1 MIMLLTGANRCL
13 DKEGIW
19 IRQGIQPAGKVP
31 MWTLPANSLVQ
42 HLASP
47 VNLTC
52 IVRGTPYARRAIPG
66 DLHIIPEGSQIQL
79 DFSGATELLF
89 FSFDRQHLNSIC
101 HDLGQNGDLDLKFHF
116 SLRDQQMSSLVHALQ
131 EELRSGCARGD
142 SYMKYLSSTLIR
154 YVTSTYSAHA
164 PAPARGLSGLPPNR
178 LRFILDHIHTNI
190 HTRLFSRD
198 LAKLVQMSPQHFGN
212 LFRQSTGRAPYEYI
226 LCERIEQGKRLLAET
241 QMPIMDIAIEVGFA
255 HHSHFGDAF
264 RHLTGMTPKQY
275 RQLYESFN
283 TPARMNCNEAA

>member
-1 MIMLLTGANRCL
+1 MLLTGANRTF
-13 DKEGIW
+13 DMEGIW
-19 IRQGIQPAGKVP
+19 IRQGIQPPGKVP
-31 MWTLPANSLVQ
+31 VWTSPANSLVQ

-52 IVRGTPYARRAIPG
+52 VVRGVPYARRAIPG
-66 DLHIIPEGSQIQL
+66 DVHIIPEGTQIHL

-89 FSFDRQHLNSIC
+89 FCFDRQRLHSIC
-101 HDLGQNGDLDLKFHF
+101 HDLDQNGDLTLKFHF
-116 SLRDQQMSSLVHALQ
+116 SLRDPQMSSLVHALQ

-142 SYMKYLSSTLIR
+142 SYMRHLSSTLIR
-154 YVTSTYSAHA
+154 YVASTYSAHA
-164 PAPARGLSGLPPNR
+164 QAPAMHVSGLTPNR
-178 LRFILDHIHTNI
+178 LRFVLDHIHTNI

-198 LAKLVQMSPQHFGN
+198 LAELVQMSPQHFCN
-212 LFRQSTGRAPYEYI
+212 LFRQSTVRAPYEYI
-226 LCERIEQGKRLLAET
+226 LSERIEQGKRLLAET

-275 RQLYESFN
+275 RQRYESFN
-283 TPARMNCNEAA
+283 TATKADCNEAA